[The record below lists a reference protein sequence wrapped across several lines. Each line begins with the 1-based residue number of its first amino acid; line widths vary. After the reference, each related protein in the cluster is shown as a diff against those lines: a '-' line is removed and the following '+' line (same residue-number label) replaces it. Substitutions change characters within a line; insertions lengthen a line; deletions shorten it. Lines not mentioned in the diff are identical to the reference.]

1 LLRDGIS
8 LTAFVITDVL
18 FVINAIELTSG
29 AKQMN
34 TVTRIASVV
43 VLAGGALLAG
53 CVSHDDLAMVR
64 TIAVTADQKA
74 DLAGQKAAQA
84 DQRAG
89 MAQQRAEQAGQ
100 LAASASQEAQQA
112 QALANTA
119 NSTANYAKGATDSL
133 QSALTA
139 HAAAT
144 AQNAYPSSPPRRVA
158 RGERG

>member
-1 LLRDGIS
+1 M
-8 LTAFVITDVL
+8 FCP
-18 FVINAIELTSG
+18 VINVIALTSG

-34 TVTRIASVV
+34 TVTRISSVV

-84 DQRAG
+84 GQRAD

-100 LAASASQEAQQA
+100 LAANANQEAQQA
-112 QALANTA
+112 QALATTA
-119 NSTANYAKGATDSL
+119 NATANYAKGATDSL
-133 QSALTA
+133 QAALTA
-139 HAAAT
+139 HAVAT
-144 AQNAYPSSPPRRVA
+144 ANARPSSPPRRVA